1 MILTKF
7 VKRAFRVVFE
17 VFFWILLLTPAIIGI
32 VLSAG
37 QAGEGQGYSLM
48 SFLPLLLAG
57 FLLTI
62 LLGGLISTFLDMAK
76 NIEKLLADKEKAV

>member
-17 VFFWILLLTPAIIGI
+17 VFLWILLLTPAIIGI

-37 QAGEGQGYSLM
+37 QAGEGQGSSLM
-48 SFLPLLLAG
+48 SFLLLLLAG